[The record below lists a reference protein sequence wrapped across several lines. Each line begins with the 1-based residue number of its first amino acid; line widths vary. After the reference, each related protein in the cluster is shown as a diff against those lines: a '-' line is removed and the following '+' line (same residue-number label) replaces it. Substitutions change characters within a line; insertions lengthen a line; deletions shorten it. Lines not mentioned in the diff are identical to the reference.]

1 MFYFL
6 FYHCTNFFLIKF
18 TKILIFF
25 TKLIIFFLLYKFD
38 IFFLLKYLFRP
49 YEVSRLYTSSAQRK
63 LSSLSRI
70 YFLCSVHEPK
80 TEKYMRLMREQKLC
94 CMYYYVIFSFS
105 LTLSLFSLFHLFCS
119 CLQQVGDLVVWVDWW
134 KLKKMHQ
141 QSCALRNNIQIYE
154 KCNKRSFENSSARL
168 WVIMK
173 FYHLPWWI
181 AFGGIDVGVV
191 EVWMFNVF

>member
-1 MFYFL
+1 MRFHVY
-6 FYHCTNFFLIKF
+6 
-18 TKILIFF
+18 ILRALNENWVLSLAFIFCALCMSQ
-25 TKLIIFFLLYKFD
+25 K
-38 IFFLLKYLFRP
+38 
-49 YEVSRLYTSSAQRK
+49 QR
-63 LSSLSRI
+63 SI
-70 YFLCSVHEPK
+70 CGLCGNK
-80 TEKYMRLMREQKLC
+80 KLC
-94 CMYYYVIFSFS
+94 CMYYYVIFSLS